1 MQNDKC
7 YLYILESE
15 INKSLYIG
23 QSNNVEKRLEEH
35 NNGYNKSTK
44 SKRPWRL
51 IFSLVLVDRSEAIKL
66 ERKLKSW
73 KKRKSIFSW
82 IDKQNRGVAQPG

>member
-1 MQNDKC
+1 MESIKC

-15 INKSLYIG
+15 LNNSLYIG
-23 QSNNVEKRLEEH
+23 QSNNVLKRLDEH

-44 SKRPWRL
+44 SKKPWKL
-51 IFSLVLVDRSEAIKL
+51 IFSIELEDRSEALKL

-73 KKRKSIFSW
+73 KKRQAIFSW